1 MFLNI
6 IGKYRLQHGAVIF
19 GSVLLYNSVMTFG
32 AGLRIHFRKFFRRI
46 KFFKKEL
53 NCKKKKASGGSWP
66 EVEVEVEPARTDPE
80 KDRDAR
86 ARGRSVRSG
95 PTVAVRGQS
104 SSAVFHAVTPG
115 AQDETGRQQ
124 CEPRAQLGIR
134 EPNII
139 V

>member
-1 MFLNI
+1 MI
-6 IGKYRLQHGAVIF
+6 
-19 GSVLLYNSVMTFG
+19 FG
-32 AGLRIHFRKFFRRI
+32 AGLRIHFRKSFRRI
-46 KFFKKEL
+46 NFFKKEL
-53 NCKKKKASGGSWP
+53 NCKKKNSQSAP
-66 EVEVEVEPARTDPE
+66 LRRIILAVFLMARTDPE
-80 KDRDAR
+80 EDRDAR
-86 ARGRSVRSG
+86 ARGRSVRSA

-115 AQDETGRQQ
+115 AQDEAGRQQ